1 MGRGLRCVCAHTTPR
16 LGREICREICRAHDV
31 FEPSCRA
38 ELRLRL
44 GSRAFA
50 SSPSQLLH
58 LDFDDETLATV
69 VEAPSASTRGMA
81 RLHGSSIGVPA
92 SQIHVLVVVSHRA
105 RAHTLKHPQIHSN
118 PLAHC
123 LRDCHCMRKEP
134 VHPLW
139 HVLAVLLC
147 VACGTCRLS
156 HCVWPVWY
164 V

>member
-1 MGRGLRCVCAHTTPR
+1 MRVCTHHAATRPR

-105 RAHTLKHPQIHSN
+105 RAHTLKHALKS
-118 PLAHC
+118 
-123 LRDCHCMRKEP
+123 
-134 VHPLW
+134 
-139 HVLAVLLC
+139 
-147 VACGTCRLS
+147 T
-156 HCVWPVWY
+156 
-164 V
+164 